1 MVIEYISE
9 TSVRLK
15 AEDEN
20 NKIANKLRTIFF
32 EDGCIPISQL
42 ENYEE
47 IPYAIW
53 CNYLPELVPP
63 TEVDKLY
70 KEISKLKI
78 EAQTLKE
85 EAILLKNENTLLT
98 ELLLE
103 NDYRLTQE
111 LLSLKSSQK

>member
-15 AEDEN
+15 VEDEN
-20 NKIANKLRTIFF
+20 NKITNKLRTIFF

-85 EAILLKNENTLLT
+85 EAIVLKNENTLLT